1 MSSSPA
7 YAADALTRFAEALF
21 RAAGLKNE
29 MARDVAEVLVEG
41 DLLGHDTH
49 GLALAAPYLDEIEA
63 GAMTRA
69 GEPDVLSN
77 SGAAVLWD
85 GNMLPGPWLT
95 RRAVQLVCDRAQRHG
110 LAAVSIRRSHHIA
123 SLMAYLS
130 AATERGLMLLIA
142 TSDPADA
149 SVAPFGGLRAV
160 FTPDPIAV
168 GIPTKRD
175 PILIDLSSSITTNA
189 MTQRLRSQGE
199 CFPGAWAI
207 DAKGQPS
214 NDPTVM
220 AADPP
225 GTLLPTGGLDHGHKG
240 YGLALTVE
248 ALTQGL
254 AGHGRADRPT
264 GWGAGVFV
272 QALDPAAFGGPEAF
286 RRQTEWIAES
296 CRSNP
301 PRPGVERVRLPG
313 ERSLARRRQGLAQ
326 GLSLRPEILHA
337 LLPWATRFDIPL
349 PQPVL

>member
-1 MSSSPA
+1 MFSPPA
-7 YAADALTRFAEALF
+7 YAADALIRFAEALF
-21 RAAGLKNE
+21 RAAGLNDE
-29 MARDVAEVLVEG
+29 MAHEVAEVLVEG

-49 GLALAAPYLDEIEA
+49 GLALAALYMEEIEA
-63 GAMTRA
+63 GAMTRD
-69 GEPDVLSN
+69 GGPDVLSD
-77 SGAAVLWD
+77 SGAAIVWD
-85 GNMLPGPWLT
+85 GRMLPGPWLT
-95 RRAVQLVCDRAQRHG
+95 RRAVRLACDRAQRHG
-110 LAAVSIRRSHHIA
+110 LAAVSVRRSHHIA
-123 SLMAYLS
+123 CLMAYLS

-168 GIPTKRD
+168 GIPTERD

-189 MTQRLRSQGE
+189 MTQRLRRKGE
-199 CFPGAWAI
+199 RFPGTWAI
-207 DAKGQPS
+207 DAEGRPS
-214 NDPTVM
+214 DDPAVV

-225 GTLLPTGGLDHGHKG
+225 GTLLPAGGLDHGHKG

-272 QALDPAAFGGPEAF
+272 QALDPAAFGGTEAF
-286 RRQTEWIAES
+286 RRQIEWIAEA

-313 ERSLARRRQGLAQ
+313 ERSLALRRQALAQ
-326 GLSLRPEILHA
+326 GLRLRPEILDA
-337 LLPWATRFDIPL
+337 LAPSAKRFGVPL